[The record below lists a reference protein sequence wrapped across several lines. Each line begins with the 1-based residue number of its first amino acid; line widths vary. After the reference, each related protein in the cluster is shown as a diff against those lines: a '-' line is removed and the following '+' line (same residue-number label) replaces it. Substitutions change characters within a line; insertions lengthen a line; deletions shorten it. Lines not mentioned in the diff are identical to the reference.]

1 MIDCTPFRMQKF
13 LFLSLS
19 PHLFISCLVLILHGQ
34 MLCGNEYNRYAYK
47 TNSVDQIQASFQKN
61 LKEVQTRMRAMEKR
75 LYNNIKFTPLPP
87 RTRYQP
93 TNLTTFEMN
102 RTRSPEFDHSRSRNG
117 QINRE
122 VKTWRSPSSSP
133 SVPAPINSNAFKPRS
148 SQNEFYTPRQ
158 TKSRVFTPHR
168 NSRSPPPFSDYYRS
182 KVQSLLNSKKEQGS
196 YHSRNEISPQPK
208 RISAFDL
215 TTRLPRVNLFSSSVE
230 PISNRELPD
239 VQAAKTAP
247 VSKPASPFNA
257 PGVNAPTTLLT
268 TTYPVQS
275 LKISYG
281 GDPQGLPN
289 LESLVLA
296 SWRGI
301 DGRLISLGSLLNAD
315 QNSPI
320 ISLTMSD
327 FRELSQIIL
336 HFLKGNGLEGMVA
349 LVDPSDVDP
358 LSGKD
363 LRPKGEYSI
372 DILIWIA
379 RVDDVR
385 LNYTSLK
392 PSSRKSKKIE
402 QQLTDL
408 MNRGNVLNQPL
419 QSSFKQSIK
428 RLARHPSTSA
438 RLLLTPSDRPGDIDA
453 IVEVKESKKIAL
465 SLGASNSGSP
475 TTGEWLI
482 NGAIQSHEL
491 THADDPADFS
501 WVVSDTGER
510 FGLSAGY
517 LIPLIQ
523 PGVLDLALR
532 TTYSKYDGTSF
543 AVTAFEFEGSS
554 WSADLALRGAPLSWE
569 GKTHTFTYEF
579 GLNFERA
586 RAFNSIFLEQAQV
599 DFIIPRFALSHK
611 FESGVIR
618 SLSSLLFRTNL
629 SSIPVEQQE
638 LFGGLDVEDQ
648 VPSLLFSHASLLNLN
663 ELFGDG
669 NPSFGPQDGHT
680 LLFQLT
686 AAGSLQSDRMLPS
699 MQSILGGASGVRGY
713 PEACVAGDRAFWLSL
728 EYRWKFFSSGAYSLT
743 LSPFLDYGQTYLHNE
758 LPHEAENTLASWG
771 IGLGINL
778 PGGGQARLDFAKPLQ
793 EVVNGSGDIR
803 EGTTSDD
810 YRVHASTQWEF

>member
-1 MIDCTPFRMQKF
+1 MPPHFPYHLIFPMFV
-13 LFLSLS
+13 LFSAGLR
-19 PHLFISCLVLILHGQ
+19 
-34 MLCGNEYNRYAYK
+34 LCGDEYANIKYRTQDIA
-47 TNSVDQIQASFQKN
+47 QIQASFKSN
-61 LKEVQTRMRAMEKR
+61 LRQLEEKMEAMEKK
-75 LYNNIKFTPLPP
+75 LYQNIEFKPLP
-87 RTRYQP
+87 RRILYQP
-93 TNLTTFEMN
+93 KDFNLRDLNRSKFPVSRSIYNRNSSAHPLSPSEPRFLSSLPKRELSNPFSVDSVISTGPNLNIQSVFSDSN
-102 RTRSPEFDHSRSRNG
+102 RTQSFVPLSLNNKTVFIPE
-117 QINRE
+117 
-122 VKTWRSPSSSP
+122 P
-133 SVPAPINSNAFKPRS
+133 SVPDSIRPISRKPS
-148 SQNEFYTPRQ
+148 ISLPQVDLTFQSQDELRPSKYSENEPSKPMVTPGGEIS
-158 TKSRVFTPHR
+158 TETVFTERP
-168 NSRSPPPFSDYYRS
+168 
-182 KVQSLLNSKKEQGS
+182 L
-196 YHSRNEISPQPK
+196 
-208 RISAFDL
+208 
-215 TTRLPRVNLFSSSVE
+215 
-230 PISNRELPD
+230 
-239 VQAAKTAP
+239 AKTP
-247 VSKPASPFNA
+247 VQPELF
-257 PGVNAPTTLLT
+257 LY
-268 TTYPVQS
+268 TYPVQS
-275 LKISYG
+275 LTINYG
-281 GDPQGLPN
+281 GDSQGLPN
-289 LESLVLA
+289 LGPISQTALE
-296 SWRGI
+296 GEK
-301 DGRLISLGSLLNAD
+301 GNLISLKPLLSGNR
-315 QNSPI
+315 NSPVVEF
-320 ISLTMSD
+320 TAQN
-327 FRELSQIIL
+327 FRELSQLIL
-336 HFLKGNGLEGMVA
+336 HYLKGKGLEGMVA
-349 LVDPSDVDP
+349 MVDPKDIDP
-358 LSGKD
+358 FTGKD
-363 LRPKGEYSI
+363 LRVGGDHSLEFVV
-372 DILIWIA
+372 WVA

-385 LNYTSLK
+385 LDY
-392 PSSRKSKKIE
+392 SSKIKINRDLRKIE
-402 QQLTDL
+402 RQISDQ
-408 MNRGNVLNQPL
+408 MNRINVLGQPL
-419 QSSFKQSIK
+419 RTSFKQSLQ
-428 RLARHPSTSA
+428 RLNRHPSKSA
-438 RLLLTPSDRPGDIDA
+438 RLLLLPAARPGEVDA
-453 IVEVKESKKIAL
+453 VVEVREQKNLAF

-475 TTGEWLI
+475 TTGEGLI
-482 NGAIQSHEL
+482 NGTLQAHEL
-491 THADDPADFS
+491 TRNDDPADFS
-501 WVVSDTGER
+501 WVISDSGER
-510 FGLSAGY
+510 YGFSGGY

-532 TTYSKYDGTSF
+532 TTYSEYDGTSF

-599 DFIIPRFALSHK
+599 DFILPRFALSHK

-638 LFGGLDVEDQ
+638 LFGGLEVDDQ

-669 NPSFGPQDGHT
+669 NPSFGPQDGRT